1 MRRVVVIMCAAL
13 LFVPL
18 SIKNR
23 MSQDIPAPAVF
34 RVLSSGSITVKI
46 SGEVLHSGIYEVP
59 ANSLA
64 KNVINMAVPLRPL
77 EQFTVSSSAVT
88 PLHNGS
94 AVKLVVQSD
103 GTSLL
108 TAGRMT
114 VAEQMVLGIPLDI
127 SSMSDADFD
136 RLPGIG
142 PVLAGRIVAY
152 RQNNGGILHVNDLL
166 GIKGIGKMKYQ
177 KLRTYFQRP

>member
-13 LFVPL
+13 LLVPL

-34 RVLSSGSITVKI
+34 RVLSSGRITVKI

-64 KNVINMAVPLRPL
+64 ESVINMAVPLRPL
-77 EQFTVSSSAVT
+77 EQYKVSSSAGT

-94 AVKLVVQSD
+94 AVELVVQPD

-114 VAEQMVLGIPLDI
+114 VAEQVVLGIPLDI

-152 RQNNGGILHVNDLL
+152 RQNNGGILHVKDLL
-166 GIKGIGKMKYQ
+166 GVKGIGEMKYQ
-177 KLRTYFQRP
+177 KLRNYFQQS

>member
-1 MRRVVVIMCAAL
+1 MRRVVVIMGAAL
-13 LFVPL
+13 LLVSL

-23 MSQDIPAPAVF
+23 TSQDIPAPAVF

-59 ANSLA
+59 ANALA
-64 KNVINMAVPLRPL
+64 ESVINMAIPLCPL
-77 EQFTVSSSAVT
+77 EQCKVSSSAVT

-94 AVKLVVQSD
+94 AVKLSVQAD
-103 GTSLL
+103 GASLL
-108 TAGRMT
+108 KVDRMT

-127 SSMSDADFD
+127 SNMSEADFD
-136 RLPGIG
+136 CLPGIG
-142 PVLAGRIVAY
+142 PALAGRIVAY

-166 GIKGIGKMKYQ
+166 GIKGIGEKKYHN
-177 KLRTYFQRP
+177 LRTYFQHP